1 VFFGGDK
8 RQPEIGL
15 RSQARLARAKIN
27 KNILVDNCNSPLP
40 VLMVA
45 GLKAFH
51 TIVSQMFVA
60 INREILKK

>member
-1 VFFGGDK
+1 MEYTRYREPK
-8 RQPEIGL
+8 RLLERP
-15 RSQARLARAKIN
+15 ARAKIN
-27 KNILVDNCNSPLP
+27 KNILVDTRHSPLP

-60 INREILKK
+60 INSEILKK